1 MSQSEDSGRPDET
14 VEETP
19 DEDAISDVLLE
30 TTQETTLAATAA
42 AVRDERRRPRIV
54 TSLSHPFRLGFAVT
68 LGVLVAIALAQS
80 IVSLSTVLISIG
92 VALFIALALD
102 PVLRWLQSHGMSR
115 GISIA
120 VVFVGFGLV
129 VAGLLT
135 WLIPVA
141 ITQIAQLASNMPTYI
156 VQVENADWFK
166 RVLQLTGQGGDMY
179 QSILNQA
186 AQWLSNPANL
196 LTLGGGAVAVGA
208 GAVNAVSGTLIV
220 IVLTLYFLASLGS
233 MKKALYSLAPAYAR
247 PRLAELTEKI
257 TEAVGSYVG
266 GMVVLAFCNSVFAF
280 ILLSILGIPFAPLL
294 ALLALLITMIPMIG
308 PFLFLIIATT
318 ICLFHAPLSGLIFA
332 IAYFTYMEVEAYVL
346 TPKVMNRAV
355 NVPGALVLIGAMVG
369 ASLLGLLGA
378 LVAVPV
384 AASLLIILRNVYIPR
399 QDARVLADE

>member
-1 MSQSEDSGRPDET
+1 MSQSEDADRPEPVSDDIPGESAASDIPL
-14 VEETP
+14 VVTP
-19 DEDAISDVLLE
+19 AEA
-30 TTQETTLAATAA
+30 AATARA
-42 AVRDERRRPRIV
+42 KRRMPRV
-54 TSLSHPFRLGFAVT
+54 VADLNHPFRLGFAVT
-68 LGVLVAIALAQS
+68 LGVVVAIALAQS

-115 GISIA
+115 GVSIA

-141 ITQIAQLASNMPTYI
+141 ITQIAQLASNMPSYI

-166 RVLQLTGQGGDMY
+166 RILDLTGQSGDMY

-186 AQWLSNPANL
+186 SQWLSNPANL
-196 LTLGGGAVAVGA
+196 LTLGGGAVAVGT

-220 IVLTLYFLASLGS
+220 IVLTLYFLASMGN
-233 MKKALYSLAPAYAR
+233 MKKAMYSLAPAYAR
-247 PRLAELTEKI
+247 PRFAELTEKI

-266 GMVVLAFCNSVFAF
+266 GMVVLAFCNAVFAF

-294 ALLALLITMIPMIG
+294 AFLALLITMIPMIG
-308 PFLFLIIATT
+308 PFLFLIIATI

-332 IAYFTYMEVEAYVL
+332 IAYFAYMEVEAYVL
-346 TPKVMNRAV
+346 TPRVMNRAV
-355 NVPGALVLIGAMVG
+355 NVPGSLVLIGAMVG

-399 QDARVLADE
+399 QDARVLPEA